1 MKVCGNT
8 KSSITNWIISD
19 ISRILNEKE
28 LEADQIP
35 FTAEHLGHLVQLI
48 DKGTI
53 SSSIGKKVIE
63 ELFENP
69 KEPEEIIEEKG
80 WIQISDEGAI
90 REVVLKILEENPN
103 SVADYKAGKD
113 RAIGFLVG
121 QAMKATKGKA
131 NPQMLNKMLKEEL
144 SK

>member
-1 MKVCGNT
+1 MEP
-8 KSSITNWIISD
+8 IH
-19 ISRILNEKE
+19 
-28 LEADQIP
+28 IP
-35 FTAEHLGHLVQLI
+35 FNAEQLAELVMLI

-53 SSSIGKKVIE
+53 SSSIGKKVLE

-69 KEPEEIIEEKG
+69 RKPEDIIKEKG

-90 REVVLKILEENPN
+90 KEVVLKVLELNPQ

-113 RAIGFLVG
+113 RALGFLVG
-121 QAMKATKGKA
+121 QAMKETKGKA
-131 NPQMLNKMLKEEL
+131 NPQMLNKMFIEEM